1 MKLFFAYLREHVRLI
16 LAALGAAAVFAV
28 SFALYKLPLL
38 AVLYPALL
46 CLVTAAVLVIM
57 DFMRV
62 KRRHAE
68 FQSLTELT
76 AADEKLLP
84 PVRSIDDA
92 DYRRVI
98 ALLAD
103 SRESLSL
110 SAQRRR
116 SDAIDYYTVWV
127 HQIKTPI
134 ASMRLTLQGFDS
146 PESRRLSSDLGRI
159 EQYVGM
165 ALVYLRLDSESSDY
179 VIRELEL
186 DPLILRS
193 VKKFAGE
200 FISKHLR
207 LELEPTGALVVSDE
221 KWLAFVLEQVLSNS
235 LKYTREG
242 SVRIY
247 LDAPKTLCIRDT
259 GIGIAPEDLPRIFEK
274 GYTGRNGRS
283 DLRASGLGLYL
294 CRRVC
299 NNLGHR
305 ISAVSE
311 PDRGTEIRID
321 LSSYA
326 LNPNE

>member
-16 LAALGAAAVFAV
+16 LAALGAAAIFAV
-28 SFALYKLPLL
+28 SFALYELPLL
-38 AVLYPALL
+38 AVVYPALL
-46 CLVTAAVLVIM
+46 CLVPALVFLAV
-57 DFMRV
+57 DFLRV
-62 KRRHAE
+62 KRRHEE
-68 FQSLTELT
+68 FLSLTELS
-76 AADEKLLP
+76 AADEKMLP
-84 PVRSIDDA
+84 PARSIDDA
-92 DYRRVI
+92 DYRRI
-98 ALLAD
+98 IGLLAG
-103 SRESLSL
+103 SRESLSR
-110 SAQRRR
+110 SVQRRR
-116 SDAIDYYTVWV
+116 SDMLDYYTVWV

-134 ASMRLTLQGFDS
+134 ASMRLTLQSFDS

-165 ALVYLRLDSESSDY
+165 ALAYLRLDSESSDY

-193 VKKFAGE
+193 VKKFAGD
-200 FISKHLR
+200 FISKRLS
-207 LELEPTGALVVSDE
+207 LELEPTGARVVSDE
-221 KWLAFVLEQVLSNS
+221 KWLAFVIEQVLSNS

-247 LDAPKTLCIRDT
+247 LAEPETLCIRDT

-274 GYTGRNGRS
+274 GYTGRNGRD

-299 NNLGHR
+299 DRLGHQ

-311 PDRGTEIRID
+311 PGRGTEIRID
-321 LSSYA
+321 LSGYDLA
-326 LNPNE
+326 PNE

>member
-1 MKLFFAYLREHVRLI
+1 MKLFFAYLREHIRLI
-16 LAALGAAAVFAV
+16 AAALGAAALFAV

-38 AVLYPALL
+38 AVVYPALL
-46 CLVTAAVLVIM
+46 CLVAAAAFVIV

-68 FQSLTELT
+68 FQLLTELS
-76 AADEKLLP
+76 AADEKMLP

-92 DYRRVI
+92 DYRRII

-103 SRESLSL
+103 SSERLSL

-134 ASMRLTLQGFDS
+134 ASMRLTLQSFDS

-165 ALVYLRLDSESSDY
+165 ALVYLRLDSDSSDY

-186 DPLILRS
+186 DPIILRS

-200 FISKHLR
+200 FISKRLS
-207 LELEPTGALVVSDE
+207 LELEPTGVRVVSDE